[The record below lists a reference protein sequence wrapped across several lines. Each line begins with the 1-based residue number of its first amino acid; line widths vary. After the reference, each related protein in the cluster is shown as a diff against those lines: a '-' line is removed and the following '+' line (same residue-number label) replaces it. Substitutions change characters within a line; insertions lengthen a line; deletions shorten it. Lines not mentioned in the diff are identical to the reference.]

1 MLSPDEFKRFSEYRK
16 RRKEIAEADGVKPF
30 VVMTDAQMAE
40 LAKME
45 NPTKE
50 DLVTFLPEDLK
61 EPEEPS
67 ELEKELDGLLEGL
80 PTTGEETATV
90 TEETEVI
97 TEKTETVAE
106 E

>member
-1 MLSPDEFKRFSEYRK
+1 M
-16 RRKEIAEADGVKPF
+16 
-30 VVMTDAQMAE
+30 
-40 LAKME
+40 
-45 NPTKE
+45 
-50 DLVTFLPEDLK
+50 TFLPEDLK

-67 ELEKELDGLLEGL
+67 VLEKELDGLLEGL
-80 PTTGEETATV
+80 PATGEETATV